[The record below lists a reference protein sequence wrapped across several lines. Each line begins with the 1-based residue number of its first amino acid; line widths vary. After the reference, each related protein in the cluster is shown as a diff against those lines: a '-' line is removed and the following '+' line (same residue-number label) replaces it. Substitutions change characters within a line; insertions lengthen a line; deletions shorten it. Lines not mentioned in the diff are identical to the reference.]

1 MKLDREKI
9 HRLLYETD
17 HQRRFTLDN
26 PIQADVWERFLLLGQ
41 ERQRRLAERP
51 KASVTQPRVSLLL
64 TPKLTRGRDNEAPGS
79 AAFVAEA
86 LRRRVLGLAPG
97 VPRLQTTSEADN
109 QALAAMRIAATEQY
123 VAVDLTFRELIDL
136 LVPLTDWWWRTENRE
151 LRDCAKRPGQWPKQ
165 PSAKR
170 FLVLATLA
178 ERLLSKEPAAQD
190 ELEQLFQF
198 FEPSQQEEFPEFG
211 ATPRQRGIRQRQT
224 VPTLPPIAL
233 PEDFWASSDTLR
245 MRLGPA
251 EQTPAVPRIWSI
263 ARNPRAAPVSLGPG
277 FQGQKTVKADAARL
291 LFNIKTAHLT
301 WAIVDSGIDHSHPAF
316 MKDPDQKTAGRRGKT
331 RATPPAHRVL
341 DRIDFTKLR
350 RLLSEE
356 VSPKSLSPAKRESLL
371 SIRRRNEN
379 GRPLDW
385 ALIEP
390 LIREPKPDPPKSL
403 HGTHVAGILAG
414 NMPDGPTP
422 GEPEDGLMG
431 ICPDINLLD
440 LKVFPEPNEED
451 ADPGDG
457 FAIIA
462 ALEYLD
468 WLNRDRSKP
477 IVHGVNL
484 SVSVPHRVDAHA
496 CGRTPVC
503 QAAERLVN
511 NGTVV
516 VAAAG
521 NAGFEAGISNTS
533 LGNGYQDVS
542 ITDPGNAEAVIT
554 VGATHRSEPHT
565 YGVSYFSSR
574 GPTGDG
580 RRKPDLVAPG
590 EKILSAAPGGGVEL
604 QDGTSMA
611 APHVSGVAALLMARY
626 PELIGQPRRI
636 KEILMATAT
645 DLGRERDFQGAG
657 LVDALRALQSV

>member
-1 MKLDREKI
+1 MKLDRETI

-26 PIQADVWERFLLLGQ
+26 PIQADVWERLLLLGQ
-41 ERQRRLAERP
+41 ERQRRLSANP
-51 KASVTQPRVSLLL
+51 KDRSPEPRVSLLL
-64 TPKLTRGRDNEAPGS
+64 TPKLTRGDNDEIPGS
-79 AAFVAEA
+79 AALLAEA
-86 LRRRVLGLAPG
+86 LRRRVLRLAPRAPRPERSTTADDKGLA
-97 VPRLQTTSEADN
+97 
-109 QALAAMRIAATEQY
+109 ALRIAATEQY
-123 VAVDLTFRELIDL
+123 VAIDLTFREVMDL
-136 LVPLTDWWWRTENRE
+136 LVPLTDWWWRNENKP
-151 LRDCAKRPGQWPKQ
+151 LRDCVNRPGKWPDE
-165 PSAKR
+165 PRAKR
-170 FLVLATLA
+170 FLALATLTD
-178 ERLLSKEPAAQD
+178 RLLSHKPAPKDVLEP
-190 ELEQLFQF
+190 LFRF
-198 FEPSQQEEFPEFG
+198 FEPSQEEAFPEFD
-211 ATPRQRGIRQRQT
+211 ATPVLQATRQREIGA
-224 VPTLPPIAL
+224 LPDPVAL
-233 PEDFWASSDTLR
+233 PEDSWASSKSFR
-245 MRLGPA
+245 KPIGPA
-251 EQTPAVPRIWSI
+251 EHTPALPRIWTI
-263 ARNPRAAPVSLGPG
+263 ARNARAVPVSLGPG

-291 LFNIKTAHLT
+291 LFNIQTAHLT
-301 WAIVDSGIDHSHPAF
+301 WAIVDSGIDHTHPAF
-316 MKDPDQKTAGRRGKT
+316 REDPGQKPAGRQGK
-331 RATPPAHRVL
+331 AKGAPPAHRVL
-341 DRIDFTKLR
+341 GRLDFTKLR

-356 VSPKSLSPAKRESLL
+356 ATPKTRSDAAKESMRSLW
-371 SIRRRNEN
+371 RRNTN
-379 GRPLDW
+379 GRSLDW

-390 LIREPKPDPPKSL
+390 LIRVDKPNPPESL

-422 GEPEDGLMG
+422 GEPENGLIG
-431 ICPDINLLD
+431 ICPDIKLLD

-451 ADPGDG
+451 SDPGDG

-477 IVHGVNL
+477 FVHGVNL

-521 NAGFEAGISNTS
+521 NAGFDPGLANTS
-533 LGNGYQDVS
+533 LGNGYHDVS

-590 EKILSAAPGGGVEL
+590 EKILSAAPGSKVEL